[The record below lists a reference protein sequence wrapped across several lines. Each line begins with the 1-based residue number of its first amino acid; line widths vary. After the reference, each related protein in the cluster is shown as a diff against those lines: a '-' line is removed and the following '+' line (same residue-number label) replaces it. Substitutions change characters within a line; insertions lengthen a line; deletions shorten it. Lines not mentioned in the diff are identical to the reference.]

1 MKLTLFLVA
10 LCAAALLFFRYFTR
24 NGAVP
29 LPQAWRSFTV
39 WLSAVGTVLG
49 AYIVDLFAWVA
60 GFWEPF
66 RAQFGD
72 LLAADSAGAALQIL
86 SAIFFLLR
94 MKAQGAPGFPK
105 FPSPD
110 DTDAAGA

>member
-1 MKLTLFLVA
+1 MTLTLILVA
-10 LCAAALLFFRYFTR
+10 VALAALAFFHYFTK
-24 NGAVP
+24 NGTVP

-49 AYIVDLFAWVA
+49 AYIVDLAQWVA
-60 GFWEPF
+60 SFWEPF
-66 RAQFGD
+66 QSQFGA
-72 LLAADSAGAALQIL
+72 LLAAESAGAALQIL
-86 SAIFFLLR
+86 SAIFFVLR
-94 MKAQGAPGFPK
+94 MKAQSGPSLPK